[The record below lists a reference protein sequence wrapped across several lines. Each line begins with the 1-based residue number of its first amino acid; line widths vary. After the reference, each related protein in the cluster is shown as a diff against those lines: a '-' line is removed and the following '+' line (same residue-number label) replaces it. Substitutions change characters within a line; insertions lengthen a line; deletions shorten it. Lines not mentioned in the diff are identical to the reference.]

1 MLTNFL
7 RSFMFQKWEN
17 LLLLHWRIPKNLLDS
32 TIPKELSLDLHDGDA
47 WISVVGF
54 RLTNLKIKPM
64 VQIPWKDFNE
74 LNLRTYVRD
83 QSGREGVWFYSL
95 DSTDLLA
102 VLGART
108 LYGLNY
114 RFASIEQT
122 IESERI
128 GYNSQTKFMQEPVAG
143 EISAEFSKMNKS
155 LTVAEPGG
163 LDFFLLER
171 YRFWSDRYFKNKLSH
186 ATVRHKPYE
195 FFSIDNERAAYRG
208 TLFRSHRIDE
218 PVKKPDLVHYSQG
231 FSVQASA
238 PYWALGIAGQA
249 NHI

>member
-1 MLTNFL
+1 
-7 RSFMFQKWEN
+7 MFQKWEN

-32 TIPKELSLDLHDGDA
+32 TIPKELSVDLHDGDA

-83 QSGREGVWFYSL
+83 QSGRKGVWFYSL

-122 IESERI
+122 MESERI

-155 LTVAEPGG
+155 SKVAEPGG
-163 LDFFLLER
+163 LDFFLLGVIA
-171 YRFWSDRYFKNKLSH
+171 SGPI
-186 ATVRHKPYE
+186 V
-195 FFSIDNERAAYRG
+195 
-208 TLFRSHRIDE
+208 TLKINYLMPPSGIN
-218 PVKKPDLVHYSQG
+218 LTN
-231 FSVQASA
+231 FSVLIMRELHIGAHFFDHIVSMNQLKTRSGSLQSGLFSSSKCTL
-238 PYWALGIAGQA
+238 LGIRDRRPGKP
-249 NHI
+249 HVGGSIHSL

>member
-32 TIPKELSLDLHDGDA
+32 TIPKELSVDLHDGDA

-83 QSGREGVWFYSL
+83 QLGRKGVWFYSL

-114 RFASIEQT
+114 RLLLLNKPLNQSV
-122 IESERI
+122 
-128 GYNSQTKFMQEPVAG
+128 GYNSQTKFMQEQVAG

-155 LTVAEPGG
+155 SKVAEPGG
-163 LDFFLLER
+163 LDFSYWNVIASGPIVTLKINYLMPP
-171 YRFWSDRYFKNKLSH
+171 SDINL
-186 ATVRHKPYE
+186 T
-195 FFSIDNERAAYRG
+195 N
-208 TLFRSHRIDE
+208 
-218 PVKKPDLVHYSQG
+218 
-231 FSVQASA
+231 FSV
-238 PYWALGIAGQA
+238 LIMRELHIGA
-249 NHI
+249 NFLITSYR

>member
-32 TIPKELSLDLHDGDA
+32 TIPKELSVDLHDGDA

-83 QSGREGVWFYSL
+83 QSGRKGVWFYSL

-114 RFASIEQT
+114 RFASIKQT

-128 GYNSQTKFMQEPVAG
+128 GYNSQTKFMQEQVAG

-155 LTVAEPGG
+155 SKLQNQAAWTFSYWNVIASGPIVTLKINYLMPPSDINLTNFSVLIIRELHIGAN
-163 LDFFLLER
+163 FFDHIVSMNQL
-171 YRFWSDRYFKNKLSH
+171 KNPIWFI
-186 ATVRHKPYE
+186 TVRAFQFK
-195 FFSIDNERAAYRG
+195 R
-208 TLFRSHRIDE
+208 
-218 PVKKPDLVHYSQG
+218 VHLIG
-231 FSVQASA
+231 
-238 PYWALGIAGQA
+238 
-249 NHI
+249 H